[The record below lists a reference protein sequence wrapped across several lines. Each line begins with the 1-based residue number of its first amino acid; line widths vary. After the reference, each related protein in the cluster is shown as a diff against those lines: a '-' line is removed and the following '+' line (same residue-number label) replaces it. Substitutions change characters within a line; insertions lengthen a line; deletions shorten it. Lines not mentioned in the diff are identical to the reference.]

1 MAMTRR
7 EEREE
12 AFLML
17 FEKEFAP
24 EKTADEIYDGAKD
37 AREIEESGYIR
48 EILEGVGAHRG
59 ELDELLDI
67 HAHGWK
73 RNRISRISL
82 STIYIAAYEMF
93 YCDHIPTRVSLNEAI
108 ELTKAYD
115 DEKAYSFVN
124 GVLHALSAK
133 APQKD

>member
-1 MAMTRR
+1 
-7 EEREE
+7 
-12 AFLML
+12 ML

-73 RNRISRISL
+73 RNRISNVARAVILLAS
-82 STIYIAAYEMF
+82 YEML
-93 YCDHIPTRVSLNEAI
+93 YMPTVPTRVSLNEAI
-108 ELTKAYD
+108 ELVKTYGEDNAKG
-115 DEKAYSFVN
+115 FVN
-124 GVLHALSAK
+124 GILNTLAK
-133 APQKD
+133 RAKENRPDEA